1 MAKFLIFKASNCSFQ
16 KAPKIIKDSFIWNGS
31 NYLLEHM
38 PHVESDIITHLVFHK
53 VLCDKEAGNDS
64 LLSSI
69 NLYSTL
75 GVI

>member
-1 MAKFLIFKASNCSFQ
+1 
-16 KAPKIIKDSFIWNGS
+16 
-31 NYLLEHM
+31 M
-38 PHVESDIITHLVFHK
+38 PQVESDIITHLVFHK